1 MCDTIAVVESGRVL
15 FAKNSDRD
23 ANEGQN
29 IEWHPR
35 RLRSGDAPLQC
46 TYIEIPEVEET
57 NATLISRPFWM
68 WGAEIGAN
76 EHGVTIGNEAVFT
89 KAPLEKKPGLLGM
102 DLLRLALERA
112 STAEEACG
120 VITELLE
127 TYGQGGGC
135 GYENRKFTYHNSFIV
150 ADPAEAFVLE
160 TAGRAWVTER
170 IAGARSISNG
180 LSIPG
185 FAEQHSDP
193 LKTRI
198 SACPL
203 RSARTLELA
212 KQSSSVEGLMRALAD
227 HGPST
232 DAANGDVQPVR
243 YSPVNGAMSAP
254 CVHGGGIVTSSQTTS
269 SWVAELRPG
278 DCLHWVTATAA
289 PCTSLFKPV
298 RVDKPIDLGKPS
310 EDRANDSLWWTH
322 ERFHRNVMKN
332 PSETTPLFMAE
343 RDAIQQRWI
352 DDPPSGE
359 AAFTEAATALRGW
372 TQAVEERGA
381 ADIRP
386 MWTRRYWAKRNRL
399 AGLGF

>member
-1 MCDTIAVVESGRVL
+1 MCDTIAIVESGRVL

-35 RLRSGDAPLQC
+35 RRRSGEATLRC
-46 TYIEIPEVEET
+46 TYIDIPEVEET
-57 NATLISRPFWM
+57 NATLLSRPFWM

-76 EHGVTIGNEAVFT
+76 EYGVTIGNEAVFT
-89 KAPLEKKPGLLGM
+89 KEPYEKTPGLLGM
-102 DLLRLALERA
+102 DMLRLALERA
-112 STAEEACG
+112 STAAEACS
-120 VITELLE
+120 VITDLLE

-150 ADPAEAFVLE
+150 ADPQEAFVLE
-160 TAGRAWVTER
+160 TAGRAWATER
-170 IAGARSISNG
+170 ITGVRSISNG
-180 LSIPG
+180 LSIPE
-185 FAEQHSDP
+185 FASQHSDP

-198 SACPL
+198 SGCPL
-203 RSARTLELA
+203 RSARTLDLA
-212 KQSSSVEGLMRALAD
+212 NQSSSVEGLIRALSD

-232 DAANGDVQPVR
+232 DAANGDVLSVR
-243 YSPVNGAMSAP
+243 YSPVNGGLNVP

-322 ERFHRNVMKN
+322 ERFHRNAMKN
-332 PSETTPLFMAE
+332 PPETTPLFTAE
-343 RDAIQQRWI
+343 RDAIQRRWL

-359 AAFTEAATALRGW
+359 AAFAEAATALRGW

-381 ADIRP
+381 SDIRP
-386 MWTRRYWAKRNRL
+386 MWTRLYWAKRNRR
-399 AGLGF
+399 AGLGI